1 MRCRGGMLTFA
12 FPIAFVFGFLAA
24 LCVTLTESRAWD
36 ETRYPDLKGQ
46 WRPVGEPTRFDPS
59 KARGA
64 AQQAPLTAEYQALF
78 DANLKEQ
85 AAGGQG
91 LAQTNTCIS
100 PGMPRVTNGYGQMEV
115 VVTPR
120 TTYITIEHVN
130 DNRRIYTDGRGWPA
144 EIEPTFLGYSIG
156 TWTDTDG
163 DGRYDVL
170 EVETRGFTGP
180 RTYDDSGIPL
190 HADNLSVVKERIY
203 LDKSDPNVFHDEVT
217 VIDHALTRP
226 WVVTKSYHREPAR
239 QPSWR
244 EVICVE
250 NNNHVEIGKQN
261 YMLGP
266 DGRLMPTTKDQPPPD
281 LRYFN
286 RSRKEG
292 P

>member
-1 MRCRGGMLTFA
+1 MRCRSPIDGFA
-12 FPIAFVFGFLAA
+12 VLLAVLGA
-24 LCVTLTESRAWD
+24 LCVTLTETRAWD
-36 ETRYPDLKGQ
+36 EARYPDLKGQ
-46 WRPVGEPTRFDPS
+46 WRPTGEPTRFDPS
-59 KARGA
+59 KAGGA

-91 LAQTNTCIS
+91 LAQTNSCIS

-156 TWTDTDG
+156 TWIDTDG

-170 EVETRGFTGP
+170 EVETRGFSGP

-190 HADNLSVVKERIY
+190 HADNLTVVKERIY
-203 LDKSDPNVFHDEVT
+203 LDKSDPDVFHDEVT

-226 WVVTKSYHREPAR
+226 WVVTKSYHREPSR

-250 NNNHVEIGKQN
+250 TNNHVEIGKQN